1 MTIIKSIKMMIP
13 LFRVAGNQLT
23 QNSTGKLRWAANN
36 VTSMMGPAP
45 MITLAYDAV
54 TTDGALPWP
63 GTKIPGTLIVPDK
76 PPSKF
81 AVSDCLG

>member
-1 MTIIKSIKMMIP
+1 
-13 LFRVAGNQLT
+13 
-23 QNSTGKLRWAANN
+23 
-36 VTSMMGPAP
+36 

-54 TTDGALPWP
+54 TTDGALQWP

-81 AVSDCLG
+81 VV